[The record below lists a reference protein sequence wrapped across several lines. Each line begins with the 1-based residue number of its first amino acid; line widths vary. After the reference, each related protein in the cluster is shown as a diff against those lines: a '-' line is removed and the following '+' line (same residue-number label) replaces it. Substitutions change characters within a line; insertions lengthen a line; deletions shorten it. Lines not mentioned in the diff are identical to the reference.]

1 MAYFC
6 IFLKNKTMIK
16 LSLSQWIFTTTVTLC
31 FAFNTSACVVDVV
44 IVQGN
49 SITMCPGV
57 EGGLTATSG
66 YTQYTWSGPVTGN
79 GQSATANGSG
89 WIYVEA
95 TDNIGC
101 ISKDS
106 ILVTLYPAPNPVIS
120 SSEGLNICPAIN
132 GTTLSL
138 GNTYNSY
145 TWNDGSVAPTLF
157 ITETREYKV
166 TVTDGNGCT
175 DSTSISIN
183 FIEFELNSIGGSTVC
198 TGSYLALEATG
209 GDVYAWSTGEFSPTI
224 VVAPTEETIYSV
236 TIYKGACYETLS
248 TTISVANLPPHSIPD
263 TIYVLPGSTEYVY
276 GPANFDT
283 YLWSPVENVTST
295 SASYTGYTGTSSG
308 NVTLVAM
315 NNAVGCAMTHTV
327 HFKLIEL
334 TIPEGFSPN
343 GDGIND
349 VFEIPEI
356 FEFEAKLK
364 VWNRWG
370 DIVFE
375 SDRYRNEW
383 NGTCQSSFCL
393 GQGDLPEG
401 TYYYRLTIEGHNFDS
416 FLTLKK

>member
-1 MAYFC
+1 
-6 IFLKNKTMIK
+6 MIK
-16 LSLSQWIFTTTVTLC
+16 PSLRQLILIAAAISCSALKTY
-31 FAFNTSACVVDVV
+31 ACVIDVV
-44 IVQGN
+44 ITQGN

-57 EGGLTATSG
+57 EDGLTATSG
-66 YTQYTWSGPVTGN
+66 YTQYTWTGPVSGN
-79 GQSATANGSG
+79 GQSATAIGNG

-95 TDNIGC
+95 TDNVGC

-106 ILVTLYPAPNPVIS
+106 ILVTLYPEPNPVIS
-120 SSEGLNICPAIN
+120 SSEGLNICPTIN

-138 GNTYNSY
+138 GNSY
-145 TWNDGSVAPTLF
+145 TNYLWNDGSTSPTLF
-157 ITETREYKV
+157 ITQTGEYKV
-166 TVTDGNGCT
+166 SVTDGNGCV

-183 FIEFELNSIGGSTVC
+183 FIEFKLNSIGGTAVC

-209 GDVYAWSTGEFSPTI
+209 GDVYAWSTGEFSSTI
-224 VVAPTEETIYSV
+224 VVAPTVATTYAV

-263 TIYVLPGSTEYVY
+263 TIYVLPGKTEYVY
-276 GPANFDT
+276 GPSDFDS
-283 YLWSPVENVTST
+283 YSWSPSEDITST
-295 SASYTGYTGTSSG
+295 SGSGTGYIGTSSG

-315 NNAVGCAMTHTV
+315 NNTVGCAITHTV
-327 HFKLIEL
+327 HFKLIDL
-334 TIPEGFSPN
+334 TIPQGFSPN

-364 VWNRWG
+364 IWNRWG

-375 SDRYRNEW
+375 SDLYRNEW
-383 NGTCQSSFCL
+383 DGTCQSDFCL
-393 GQGDLPEG
+393 GKGDLPEG